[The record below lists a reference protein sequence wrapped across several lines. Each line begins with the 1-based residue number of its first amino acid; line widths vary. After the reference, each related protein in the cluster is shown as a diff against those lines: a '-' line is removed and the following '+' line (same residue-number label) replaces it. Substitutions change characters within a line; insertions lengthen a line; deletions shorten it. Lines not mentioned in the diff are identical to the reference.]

1 MDAKAPH
8 RTDNI
13 HPAPVTDLVNGLP
26 PEIRFRRI
34 PSVTRSSSPDRSTT
48 VWRALAS
55 SLAQESV
62 SVLLKLSRLS
72 TPCSVPVC
80 PKRALASPKL
90 TGECL
95 DEPEIRDRGCGL
107 SARYWHRCRRI

>member
-34 PSVTRSSSPDRSTT
+34 PSVTRSSSPD
-48 VWRALAS
+48 
-55 SLAQESV
+55 QEYDGVEGV
-62 SVLLKLSRLS
+62 SQFFG
-72 TPCSVPVC
+72 
-80 PKRALASPKL
+80 
-90 TGECL
+90 TGIRFCA
-95 DEPEIRDRGCGL
+95 PEAFQAVYAMFRTGL
-107 SARYWHRCRRI
+107 S

>member
-90 TGECL
+90 T
-95 DEPEIRDRGCGL
+95 
-107 SARYWHRCRRI
+107 RRMSG